1 MKIFSALYDKCL
13 IWAKHKYA
21 IYYLAGLSFLESI
34 IFPVPVDVILAP
46 MVLAERKNAW
56 RYALITTVC
65 SVVGGVVG
73 FFLGWWLLDS
83 FILPL
88 IEQWG
93 YTASYDKAL
102 NWFTQ
107 YGVWVVFIAGFSP
120 IPYKVFTVS
129 AGGLH
134 MAFLPFLIASFVGR
148 AGRFFLVAALV
159 YYGGPT
165 IENKL
170 KQYIDWIGWFIV
182 AAIVIFLVL
191 RHY

>member
-1 MKIFSALYDKCL
+1 MKIFSKLYDKCL

-21 IYYLAGLSFLESI
+21 VYYLSFLSFLESI
-34 IFPVPVDVILAP
+34 IFPIPVDVILAP
-46 MVLAERKNAW
+46 MVLAKPEKAW
-56 RYALITTVC
+56 YYAALTTFF
-65 SVVGGVVG
+65 SVLGGVVG
-73 FFLGWWLLDS
+73 FILGWWLLDS
-83 FILPL
+83 LLLPL
-88 IEQWG
+88 MIEWG
-93 YTASYDKAL
+93 YQASYQKAL
-102 NWFTQ
+102 LWFEE
-107 YGVWVVFIAGFSP
+107 YGIWVVFIAGFSP

-134 MAFLPFLIASFVGR
+134 MAFLPFVLASAVGR

-182 AAIVIFLVL
+182 LAIVIFLIV
-191 RHY
+191 RN

>member
-1 MKIFSALYDKCL
+1 MKIFSKLYDKCL

-21 IYYLAGLSFLESI
+21 VYYLSFLSFLESI
-34 IFPVPVDVILAP
+34 IFPIPVDVILAP
-46 MVLAERKNAW
+46 MVLAKPEKAW
-56 RYALITTVC
+56 HYAALTTFF
-65 SVVGGVVG
+65 SVLGGVVG
-73 FFLGWWLLDS
+73 FILGWWLLDS
-83 FILPL
+83 LLLPL
-88 IEQWG
+88 MIEWG
-93 YTASYDKAL
+93 YQASYQKAL
-102 NWFTQ
+102 LWFEE
-107 YGVWVVFIAGFSP
+107 YGIWVVFIAGFSP

-134 MAFLPFLIASFVGR
+134 MAFLPFVLASAVGR

-182 AAIVIFLVL
+182 LAIVIFLIV
-191 RHY
+191 RN

>member
-1 MKIFSALYDKCL
+1 MKIFSKLYDKCL

-21 IYYLAGLSFLESI
+21 VYYLSFLSFLESI
-34 IFPVPVDVILAP
+34 IFPIPVDVILAP
-46 MVLAERKNAW
+46 MVLAKPEKAW
-56 RYALITTVC
+56 YYAALTTFF
-65 SVVGGVVG
+65 SVLGGGVG
-73 FFLGWWLLDS
+73 FILGWWLLDS
-83 FILPL
+83 LLLPL
-88 IEQWG
+88 MIEWG
-93 YTASYDKAL
+93 YQASYQKAL
-102 NWFTQ
+102 LWFEE
-107 YGVWVVFIAGFSP
+107 YGIWVVFIAGFSP

-134 MAFLPFLIASFVGR
+134 MAFLPFVLASAVGR

-182 AAIVIFLVL
+182 LAIVIFLIV
-191 RHY
+191 RN